1 MSGNFNR
8 NIRLEVM
15 VNASD
20 PNLLEGLENWF
31 NLGLI
36 SEGQIKY
43 LSQRYLTCNV
53 PEIQV
58 IRNIPQVE
66 LPQPQIIQPL
76 PPKQPGLVTQIWQSF
91 RDELSVRWL
100 LFLGVFLVIASSGV
114 FAATVWQWLPAALQ
128 YSFLWLYTLIFW
140 GLGFRF
146 SKDENLR
153 LTPQTLQT
161 IGILLIPVNFWAIDT
176 FNLWNNPLEWLTVAI
191 AIVSLT
197 QISLLHNQR
206 RSLLVLNFLCLS
218 YLHCGW
224 QLPGVALI
232 AVYCA
237 MIGSGIVLRFL
248 LPRNQEKS
256 NIIGTGFIVY
266 SLAIL
271 LIRAIFV
278 VNIPI
283 GQLGLA
289 VGICGWLFVGESFVN
304 KKLNVVNN
312 FQTIGIILL
321 ALGWL
326 VSVEEYPWQA
336 IGVSGLA
343 LHFCSQRL
351 RKYWLRRDLLATF
364 LIGLQSVILLRELIP
379 NQLKQDALNLSVEI
393 ANSQAYP
400 FTVYGITLFPYLL
413 FFVWLTGWLDQ
424 QEKVKLARFGDGLN
438 FGLGVGLTLI
448 SLLNPMWRS
457 LNLLLSSL
465 TLVYVIYHRLPIKPF
480 WIYFT
485 HLMGLFTI
493 GSMINW
499 YNPNLSQLSWS
510 IVILIIMII
519 ELAISILPVQES
531 HNLQKIWYQSCWY
544 FGLGLAALSYYLI
557 VEFPPIIRTEC
568 GLIWSITPITLTL
581 IAAIS
586 RTPKRETAA
595 LISTICLIFSQ
606 NLTAFN
612 PETRL
617 INLAIATGLM
627 CFNSYYFVDFFPTF
641 VHVGFSLSLIIAFSI
656 GKLTGYN
663 WFILGAI
670 LATILWTIQEFLA
683 TKDHNLAK
691 NYANVTNIYG
701 TIIWNILS
709 FLLTINLIFG
719 SFILPAYQSAL
730 LPAIILTGSIGYRC
744 WKRPNNLL
752 ILGLAWNL
760 EITIA
765 EGILFWK
772 PSLELLATAN
782 ISLSL
787 IALGITSWILK
798 RETRFSSLKILK
810 ILPLFYASLGFLVSL
825 NSFTAYTGL
834 LTLGVAI
841 TGIGVGSRG
850 QNWQPIRYLSLLLI
864 SLGCYQL
871 VIYQMLQASGGSA
884 ADGLT
889 ILAIVAAIIAL
900 FYRFFASFLHLK
912 DKTNFLKLTS
922 GEIKFF
928 GHLHWAVASII
939 KIFAGVTALESEA
952 RLTTVGIAVSFLLAT
967 YAILQARDN
976 DETRIKASSDWWVYV
991 GLVEIVATIVYAS
1004 FVWKQLAILS
1014 PLRVVIASLIA
1025 FIIYQL
1031 PWQDWGWRS
1040 TPWNRSALV
1049 IPGLIIMVTPNDV
1062 SYLSLF
1068 AVAVFYGRIAWQQK
1082 NIRWSYISLG
1092 FLDWAIIQ
1100 FALEKSFDEILLF
1113 NGLIGLSILYI
1124 AQFDPDLII
1133 SQKRKNRHQIRVFGS
1148 GFICL
1153 TALLFYQDQGI
1164 IPPMVSLAFV
1174 VAGLGLQVRAFLF
1187 VGTINFVLSI
1197 FYQLVV
1203 LIFEYPFSKWIIG
1216 LITGI
1221 GLITVAANFE
1231 RRRDQIKLMLQNW
1244 SDQLNRWE

>member
-1 MSGNFNR
+1 MSGTFKR

-15 VNASD
+15 VDASD
-20 PNLLEGLENWF
+20 PKLLEGLEAWY

-43 LSQRYLTCNV
+43 LSQKYLICNV
-53 PEIQV
+53 PETQV
-58 IRNIPQVE
+58 IRNIPQVD
-66 LPQPQIIQPL
+66 LPHPEIIPPS
-76 PPKQPGLVTQIWQSF
+76 PPKRPGLVTQIWQSF

-128 YSFLWLYTLIFW
+128 YSFLWVYTLVFW

-153 LTPQTLQT
+153 LTSQTLQT

-191 AIVSLT
+191 ATVSLT
-197 QISLLHNQR
+197 QVSLLHNQS
-206 RSLLVLNFLCLS
+206 RSLLLLNFLGLS

-224 QLPGVALI
+224 QLPVMALI

-237 MIGSGIVLRFL
+237 MIGSGIILRFL
-248 LPRNQEKS
+248 LPRNQEKT
-256 NIIGTGFIVY
+256 NLIGTGFIVY

-278 VNIPI
+278 VNIPL

-289 VGICGWLFVGESFVN
+289 LGICGWLFVGEGLVN

-312 FQTIGIILL
+312 FQIIGIILL

-336 IGVSGLA
+336 IAVSGLA

-364 LIGLQSVILLRELIP
+364 GIGLQALILIRELIP
-379 NQLKQDALNLSVEI
+379 NQVKQDALNLSVEI

-413 FFVWLTGWLDQ
+413 FFVWLTGWLYQ

-438 FGLGVGLTLI
+438 FGLGVGLMLI

-457 LNLLLSSL
+457 LNLFLSSF

-480 WIYFT
+480 WIYLT
-485 HLMGLFTI
+485 HLLGLLTI

-499 YNPNLSQLSWS
+499 YDPNFSQLSWS
-510 IVILIIMII
+510 IGVLIIMII
-519 ELAISILPVQES
+519 EWVINILPVQES
-531 HNLQKIWYQSCWY
+531 DDFQKIWHQSCWY
-544 FGLGLAALSYYLI
+544 FGLGLAALSYYLM
-557 VEFPPIIRTEC
+557 VELPPTIKTE
-568 GLIWSITPITLTL
+568 GSLVWSITPIALTL
-581 IAAIS
+581 IASIS
-586 RTPKRETAA
+586 RTPKRETVA
-595 LISTICLIFSQ
+595 LISTVCLIFSQ
-606 NLTAFN
+606 NLTLFN

-627 CFNSYYFVDFFPTF
+627 CFNSYFFIDFFTAF

-656 GKLTGYN
+656 GKLTDYN

-670 LATILWTIQEFLA
+670 LVAILWTIHEFLA
-683 TKDHNLAK
+683 KQENNLAK
-691 NYANVTNIYG
+691 NYARVTNIYG
-701 TIIWNILS
+701 TVFWNILS

-719 SFILPAYQSAL
+719 SLILPAYQSVL
-730 LPAIILTGSIGYRC
+730 LPAIILTLSIGYRC
-744 WKRPNNLL
+744 WKRPHNLL
-752 ILGLAWNL
+752 IYGLAWNL
-760 EITIA
+760 EITLA

-782 ISLSL
+782 IILSL

-798 RETRFSSLKILK
+798 RESRFSSLNSLK
-810 ILPLFYASLGFLVSL
+810 ILPLFYASLGFLISI

-871 VIYQMLQASGGSA
+871 VIYQMLQAFGGST

-889 ILAIVAAIIAL
+889 ILAIVAATIAL
-900 FYRFFASFLHLK
+900 FYRLFASFLYLRN
-912 DKTNFLKLTS
+912 KTSFLKFTS

-939 KIFAGVTALESEA
+939 KIFAGVIALESESK
-952 RLTTVGIAVSFLLAT
+952 LTMVSIAVSFLLAA
-967 YAILQARDN
+967 YAILQARDT

-1004 FVWKQLAILS
+1004 FVWKQFAVLS
-1014 PLRVVIASLIA
+1014 PLRIVIASLIA

-1049 IPGLIIMVTPNDV
+1049 IPGLMILVNPNDV

-1100 FALEKSFDEILLF
+1100 FALEKEFNEVLLF

-1124 AQFDPDLII
+1124 AQFDSDLTIP
-1133 SQKRKNRHQIRVFGS
+1133 QKRKNRHQIRVFGS

-1153 TALLFYQDQGI
+1153 TALLFYQDYEI
-1164 IPPMVSLAFV
+1164 IPPIVSLVFV

-1187 VGTINFVLSI
+1187 VGTINFVLTI

-1231 RRRDQIKLMLQNW
+1231 RRRDKIKLMLQNW